1 MRPARSTAAFT
12 LLELILSITI
22 IGLLAALLLPTLTR
36 TKNKSKSAK
45 CQAHMRQIATAAH
58 LYADEHGDAFALL
71 VRNGRTNSLG
81 LYSNS
86 GFTWWTAQ
94 LKPYVANSRVYKCPS
109 QKTDYGI
116 GMNHSEIGL
125 WNSGRTLFTDVAHP
139 DATAVF
145 ADCGTGSFVNT
156 NTFTSTNS
164 MGIVTSELTN
174 RAAGTLAIYFR
185 APNHSCQFNCGPGAL
200 AARHDRRLNAAFLD
214 GHIESTTSSEL
225 GTQFPFAHPR
235 ARWDKK

>member
-1 MRPARSTAAFT
+1 MKVSTNRKSGFT
-12 LLELILSITI
+12 LVEIMIVVAI

-45 CQAHMRQIATAAH
+45 CLAHMRQIATASH

-86 GFTWWTAQ
+86 GFTWWTTQ
-94 LKPYVANSRVYKCPS
+94 LKPYVANTRVYKCPS

-125 WNSGRTLFTDVAHP
+125 WNSGRTLLTEVAHP

-145 ADCGTGSFVNT
+145 ADCGTGSFINT

-164 MGIVTSELTN
+164 LGIVTGGLWSVS
-174 RAAGTLAIYFR
+174 ASG
-185 APNHSCQFNCGPGAL
+185 QFDREGFPQ
-200 AARHDRRLNAAFLD
+200 DRRAQ
-214 GHIESTTSSEL
+214 HHQSVEL
-225 GTQFPFAHPR
+225 VADEIFKIRERHGE
-235 ARWDKK
+235 